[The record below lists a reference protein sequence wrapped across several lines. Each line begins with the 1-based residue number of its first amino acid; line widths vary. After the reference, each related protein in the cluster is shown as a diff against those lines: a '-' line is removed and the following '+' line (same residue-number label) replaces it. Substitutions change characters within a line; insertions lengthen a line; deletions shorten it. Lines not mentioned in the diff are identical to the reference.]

1 MKNVDFKTAI
11 FLWFFVIF
19 GALGAAIY
27 SIEKIQEQAEEEYLE
42 MLGSE
47 PTSPVCLRMYN
58 SIEKYSKMYR
68 VPKYVAYN
76 VAYKETH
83 YQGPFHWSYN
93 PYQTSYANAV
103 GPMQII
109 TKYAHPYAGRRV
121 SQKELTRNIELNVMV
136 SMKMLRARYNTYH
149 SWALSCGGY
158 NTGSPIV
165 NEYASYCASNKNYKK
180 NWVTY
185 SR

>member
-76 VAYKETH
+76 VAYRETH
-83 YQGPFHWSYN
+83 YQ
-93 PYQTSYANAV
+93 
-103 GPMQII
+103 
-109 TKYAHPYAGRRV
+109 
-121 SQKELTRNIELNVMV
+121 
-136 SMKMLRARYNTYH
+136 
-149 SWALSCGGY
+149 
-158 NTGSPIV
+158 
-165 NEYASYCASNKNYKK
+165 
-180 NWVTY
+180 
-185 SR
+185 